1 MIIINMANE
10 WHTEQRVKRGEFE
23 VVEEEEEEEAKQTIN
38 CVS

>member
-10 WHTEQRVKRGEFE
+10 WHTERVKRGEFE

>member
-1 MIIINMANE
+1 MANE

-23 VVEEEEEEEAKQTIN
+23 VVEEEEEEAKQTIN